1 MTPREHGRLRLWV
14 LLTALVVAL
23 AVPVGAAWMLQGWAH
38 ARLTDG
44 LLEHAHEVQRE
55 IRDTVAYAA
64 ELGIPLDAEDVVHS
78 GFAYLGGVLRD
89 NPQVRF
95 IAVAR
100 PPSETGLFFYEG
112 TNRARLAG
120 LLADP
125 SVAAAAS
132 VPGGSGEQALPLG
145 NFAILVEPLALADG
159 TPFAVLYVGIDR
171 RFAEAQLATVTQP
184 LALAVLA
191 GLVLA
196 IQAALFAVDG
206 LLVPPLDRLA
216 AKLAGPDLVR
226 TPRRRGE
233 RRPDEVSAVLRAHG
247 AAADRLQD
255 AYGRLL
261 TYADEVRR
269 EVFDPAVAEQ
279 VAGLRARTEA
289 ELSPLFQAAES
300 TPPAVPVAQRQLA
313 VFCFAG
319 AVTAPVADAVW
330 RSGAAGQGAWLSG
343 LTAVSVIG
351 ALLLAGQIA
360 KNRWARDLTTMGAV
374 MTSTCSLALWFTSL
388 ASDGPPWAW
397 AAGGAIGLALV
408 VLTTPPRMT
417 VAPLILGGL
426 FGGLLSASLAEVAG
440 SAVMGS
446 AAGVLAVTGL
456 VTAIRAV
463 RAGP

>member
-1 MTPREHGRLRLWV
+1 MTPWEHGRLRLWV
-14 LLTALVVAL
+14 LVTALTTAL
-23 AVPVGAAWMLQGWAH
+23 AVPAGGSWMLQGWAH

-44 LLEHAHEVQRE
+44 LLEHAHEVQRAV
-55 IRDTVAYAA
+55 RDTVTYAA

-78 GFAYLGGVLRD
+78 GFAYLAGVLQD

-100 PPSETGLFFYEG
+100 PPPETGLFFYEG
-112 TNRARLAG
+112 TNRARLAN

-132 VPGGSGEQALPLG
+132 VPGGSGDQALPLG
-145 NFAILVEPLALADG
+145 NFAILVEPLALTDG
-159 TPFAVLYVGIDR
+159 TLFAVLYVGIDR
-171 RFAEAQLATVTQP
+171 RFAEAQLAMVTRP
-184 LALAVLA
+184 LVLAVLA

-196 IQAALFAVDG
+196 IQTALFAVDG
-206 LLVPPLDRLA
+206 LVVPPLDRLA
-216 AKLAGPDLVR
+216 ATLASPNLVR

-233 RRPDEVSAVLRAHG
+233 RRPDEVAAVLRAHA

-261 TYADEVRR
+261 TYADEVHR
-269 EVFDPAVAEQ
+269 EVFDPAVAAR
-279 VAGLRARTEA
+279 VAGLRTRIETD
-289 ELSPLFQAAES
+289 LSPLFEAANS
-300 TPPAVPVAQRQLA
+300 TPPSSSVARRQLA

-330 RSGAAGQGAWLSG
+330 RSGMAGQGTWLTA
-343 LTAVSVIG
+343 LTAVSVVI
-351 ALLLAGQIA
+351 ALFSAGWIS
-360 KNRWARDLTTMGAV
+360 KRRWARDLTTVGAAL
-374 MTSTCSLALWFTSL
+374 TSTCCLALWFTAL

-408 VLTTPPRMT
+408 VLTTPPPTT

-426 FGGLLSASLAEVAG
+426 FGTLLSASLAEVAG

-446 AAGVLAVTGL
+446 AAGVLAVAGL
-456 VTAIRAV
+456 VTAIRTV
-463 RAGP
+463 QAGP